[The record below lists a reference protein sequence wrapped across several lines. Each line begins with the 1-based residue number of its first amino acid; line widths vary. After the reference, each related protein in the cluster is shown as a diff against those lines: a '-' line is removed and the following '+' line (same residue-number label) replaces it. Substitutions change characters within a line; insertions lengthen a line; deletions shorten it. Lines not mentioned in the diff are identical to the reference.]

1 MSQTQ
6 DKKLESLSKKEQ
18 QLWAMRHSA
27 EHVLTQAMLKLYPG
41 LKMAMG
47 PATNEGFYFD
57 FDYESKISE
66 ENFAKIE
73 AEMKKIIKKDLPF
86 KKKIISVSEAK
97 KLFKGNQYKQEWLD
111 EIEERNEKATVY
123 WTADEF
129 VDLCAGPHVSS
140 TGDIGPFKL
149 LSVAGAYWRGDE
161 KNKMLTRIYGTVFS
175 TQKELDNYL
184 SRVEEAKKRD
194 HRKLGKELDLFV
206 FSELVGKG
214 LPMFTKKGSVIRR
227 ELERF
232 IVDEEIKR
240 GYDHVHTPDIAN
252 VELYEKSGHYPYYKD
267 SMYPVMQVGDERLIL
282 RPMTC
287 PHHFQLYASR
297 PRSYKELPMRIAEL
311 ASQYRYEKSGE
322 LTGLIRVRLFCLADA
337 HIICQKDKAEEE
349 IDGVLDL
356 IDYVAKVLGLKKG
369 KDYRYRLSMGDRKD
383 DKKYYK
389 DDKAWDF
396 AEEVLRKALK
406 KRKAPF
412 YEEEGEAAF
421 YGPKIDVQMKNVLE
435 KEETAF
441 TVQYDFVMPKR
452 FNLKY
457 IDKDGKDKEPVIIHR
472 SSIGALERVLAL
484 LIEHHAGNF
493 PVWLSPVQVKV
504 LPITERNIKYAKS
517 IGEKIKAENIRVEID
532 ERNETLP
539 AKIRN
544 AQLEKVPYMLIVG
557 DKEEKNKKVSLRLR
571 TEKDLGETSLKIFIE
586 KVKKNITEKSLKL

>member
-1 MSQTQ
+1 MPQTQ

-27 EHVLTQAMLKLYPG
+27 EHVLTQATLKLYPG

-66 ENFAKIE
+66 DNFAKIE

-97 KLFKGNQYKQEWLD
+97 KLFKGNQYKQEWLN
-111 EIEERNEKATVY
+111 EIEERKEKATVY

-383 DKKYYK
+383 NKKYYK